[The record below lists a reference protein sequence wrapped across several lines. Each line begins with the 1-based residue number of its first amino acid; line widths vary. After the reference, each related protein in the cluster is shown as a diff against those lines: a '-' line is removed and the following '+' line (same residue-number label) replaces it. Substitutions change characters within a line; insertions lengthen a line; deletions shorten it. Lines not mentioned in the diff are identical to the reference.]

1 MSAKAENRELKT
13 TLVTGGAGFVGSH
26 LCRSLLKQGYRVL
39 CVDNFA
45 TGKAENIA
53 DLRAN
58 KDFVMITHDI
68 RQPLSVSEP
77 VHFVFHLASRASPED
92 YQRHA
97 VETLET
103 NALGTLHLLRFA
115 NQHHARFL
123 ISSTSEVYGDP
134 LVHPQPESYWGNVN
148 PIGIRSCYDE
158 GKRFAEALVMAFH
171 RETGLDVR
179 IARIFNT
186 YGPGMASGDGRVV
199 PNFIVQAIR
208 NEPLTVYGDGSQT
221 RSLCYVFDLVAGLE
235 KLMFT
240 DGLAGEVVNL
250 GATNEVTV
258 LELAERVKR
267 IAKSTS
273 TISHKPLPMDDP
285 TRRRPDITKAKKL
298 LGWEPRTELDQGI
311 AATVAHFRERL
322 KASAAR

>member
-1 MSAKAENRELKT
+1 
-13 TLVTGGAGFVGSH
+13 
-26 LCRSLLKQGYRVL
+26 
-39 CVDNFA
+39 
-45 TGKAENIA
+45 
-53 DLRAN
+53 
-58 KDFVMITHDI
+58 
-68 RQPLSVSEP
+68 
-77 VHFVFHLASRASPED
+77 
-92 YQRHA
+92 
-97 VETLET
+97 
-103 NALGTLHLLRFA
+103 
-115 NQHHARFL
+115 
-123 ISSTSEVYGDP
+123 
-134 LVHPQPESYWGNVN
+134 
-148 PIGIRSCYDE
+148 
-158 GKRFAEALVMAFH
+158 
-171 RETGLDVR
+171 
-179 IARIFNT
+179 
-186 YGPGMASGDGRVV
+186 MASGDGRVV

-273 TISHKPLPMDDP
+273 TISHKPLPKDDP